1 MRDQLVEWVSTY
13 PRRPVHRDGTFG
25 GSPQA
30 DLLTRR
36 LPEAVKAAAGDLRG
50 IEVRGSAGKGTWAH
64 TPWVALLDPR
74 VTTTVEEEY
83 YVVYLLSL
91 GAERL
96 YLTIAQGCTELQKR
110 AGERAAAQELRRRA
124 ERMRARIGGK
134 ARRLRAA
141 PISLAADYWRA
152 RLYEAGAVLAVEY
165 NTKRLPTEARL
176 VADLDEAILLYKH
189 LQRAGGWAAD
199 DEIMKE
205 AREER
210 GAETL
215 EQAKRYRQHRAVE
228 RQASHS
234 KKVKKLLGTRCMGC
248 GSELS
253 ERYGPSAAGV
263 IDAHHLIPLESL
275 RDGEVARFDP
285 RKDFAVLCPNCHRVI
300 HQLDDPSDLNRLRE
314 MISTYRADE

>member
-1 MRDQLVEWVSTY
+1 MRDELVEWVTSY
-13 PRRPVHRDGTFG
+13 PRRPVHRDGTFR

-30 DLLTRR
+30 QLLTRR
-36 LPEAVKAAAGDLRG
+36 LPGAIRTAVGDLQG
-50 IEVRGSAGKGTWAH
+50 MEVRGSAGKGTWAH

-74 VTTTVEEEY
+74 ITTTVEEEY

-91 GAERL
+91 GGERL

-110 AGERAAAQELRRRA
+110 AGERPAAQELRRRA
-124 ERMRARIGGK
+124 DLMRARIGRK
-134 ARRLRAA
+134 STRFRPM
-141 PISLAADYWRA
+141 PIVLEADYWRA
-152 RLYEAGAVLAVEY
+152 RLYEAGAVMAIEY
-165 NTKRLPTEARL
+165 DPTRLPSEERL
-176 VADLDEAILLYKH
+176 LADLQEGILLYRH
-189 LQRAGGWAAD
+189 LQIAGGWAAD

-248 GSELS
+248 GSEMG
-253 ERYGPSAAGV
+253 ERYGPLAAGV

-275 RDGEVARFDP
+275 QYGEVVRFNP
-285 RKDFAVLCPNCHRVI
+285 RKNFAVLCPNCHRVI
-300 HQLDDPSDLNRLRE
+300 HQLEDPSDLSRLRE
-314 MISTYRADE
+314 MLATYRADD